1 MDAYR
6 KKPIPVI
13 YTQLGFVRASSACIL
28 ADCADD
34 LPFLQKLQRVAAGDH
49 CVSELEAE
57 PEHELIVKVEFPD
70 DILTRDGSTGDVVT
84 WRQYFWKIW
93 DAESYVTRSRP
104 AEAVNATNAGI
115 DTDFLRL
122 LAHPTSCL
130 PWLRKTE
137 QAFASGAQKGYQLR
151 SETATAIDQSEKP
164 LIARIEL
171 AAMKQLKPVAN
182 AKSSK
187 TANDPQVT
195 PTLRDA
201 ILRRDKYRCIF
212 CGRDSSATALE
223 VNHIIPRSLINKLHL
238 DSALHSAS
246 ENLCVTC
253 FDCNRGKSDHLATE
267 DIAYYRNAFS
277 NPEHPNHT
285 LRLYLVKI
293 SELQALGHE
302 NI

>member
-13 YTQLGFVRASSACIL
+13 YTQLGFVRASSPCIL

-34 LPFLQKLQRVAAGDH
+34 LPLLQKLQRVAVGDH
-49 CVSELEAE
+49 CVSELEV
-57 PEHELIVKVEFPD
+57 PHVLIVKAEFPD

-84 WRQYFWKIW
+84 WRKYYWKLW
-93 DAESYVTRSRP
+93 DAESYVTGCQP
-104 AEAVNATNAGI
+104 AEAVDSTNAGI
-115 DTDFLRL
+115 DTNFLDS

-130 PWLRKTE
+130 PMLRKTE
-137 QAFASGAQKGYQLR
+137 HAFSSGTQKGYQLR
-151 SETATAIDQSEKP
+151 SETAAAIDQGEKT

-171 AAMKQLKPVAN
+171 AAMKQLKPVTN
-182 AKSSK
+182 AKPPK
-187 TANDPQVT
+187 MANDPQVS

-212 CGRDSSATALE
+212 CGRDSSATVLE

-238 DSALHSAS
+238 DSALHIAS

-285 LRLYLVKI
+285 IRLYLLKI
-293 SELQALGHE
+293 SELQALGRE